1 MNPCRGL
8 LRDDCKIFANLR
20 IAFVSSSSLY
30 VYIQVTFERPASS
43 SSSSTLELVAGF
55 GEDSSV
61 VGAGACP
68 DLATLPPPIHK
79 YDAFES
85 FNKKL

>member
-1 MNPCRGL
+1 MNPSRGL
-8 LRDDCKIFANLR
+8 LRDCKIFANLR
-20 IAFVSSSSLY
+20 IAFVSSSSLC

-43 SSSSTLELVAGF
+43 SSSSTLELVAGY

-61 VGAGACP
+61 VGAAACP

>member
-1 MNPCRGL
+1 MNPSRSL
-8 LRDDCKIFANLR
+8 LRDCKILTNLR
-20 IAFVSSSSLY
+20 IAFVSSSSLC

-43 SSSSTLELVAGF
+43 SSSSTLELVAGY

>member
-1 MNPCRGL
+1 MNPCRGV
-8 LRDDCKIFANLR
+8 LRDCKIFANLR
-20 IAFVSSSSLY
+20 IVFVSSSSLC

-43 SSSSTLELVAGF
+43 SSSSTLELVAGY

>member
-1 MNPCRGL
+1 M
-8 LRDDCKIFANLR
+8 IFANLR
-20 IAFVSSSSLY
+20 TAFVSSSSLY
-30 VYIQVTFERPASS
+30 VYIQVTFERQA
-43 SSSSTLELVAGF
+43 SSSSTLELVAGY

-61 VGAGACP
+61 VGAAKCP
-68 DLATLPPPIHK
+68 DLGTLPPPLHK